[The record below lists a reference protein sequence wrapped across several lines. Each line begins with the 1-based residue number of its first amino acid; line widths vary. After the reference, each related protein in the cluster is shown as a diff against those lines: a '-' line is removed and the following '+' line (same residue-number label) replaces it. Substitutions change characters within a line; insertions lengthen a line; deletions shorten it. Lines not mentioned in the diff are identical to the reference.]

1 MVGLV
6 PTGTQSKFEVCK
18 VVQPVAVADWKIIGF
33 AAALTTILILRVPA
47 TEMSHSTSAP
57 KTYDPK

>member
-1 MVGLV
+1 MVASVL
-6 PTGTQSKFEVCK
+6 PRTQSKFEAEA
-18 VVQPVAVADWKIIGF
+18 VQPVAKADWKIIGF
-33 AAALTTILILRVPA
+33 AAVLTTILILRIPA

>member
-1 MVGLV
+1 M
-6 PTGTQSKFEVCK
+6 TQSKFEAEA
-18 VVQPVAVADWKIIGF
+18 VQPVAKADWKIIGF
-33 AAALTTILILRVPA
+33 AAVLTTILILMIPA

>member
-1 MVGLV
+1 M
-6 PTGTQSKFEVCK
+6 TQSKFEAEA
-18 VVQPVAVADWKIIGF
+18 VQPVAKADWKIIGF
-33 AAALTTILILRVPA
+33 AAVLTTILILRVPA